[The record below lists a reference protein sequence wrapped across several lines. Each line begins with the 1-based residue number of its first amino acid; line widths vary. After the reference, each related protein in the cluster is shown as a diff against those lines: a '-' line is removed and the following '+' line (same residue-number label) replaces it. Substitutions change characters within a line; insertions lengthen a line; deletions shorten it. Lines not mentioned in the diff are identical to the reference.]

1 MTPTGMKP
9 TGVALRDAAAQLRA
23 AGIDDAMRD
32 ARRLLAHVLGIA
44 PERLVV
50 DMPQQLEPTADAALA
65 AAVARRAASEPL
77 SHITGT
83 RLFYGRSFH
92 VSAAVLDPRP
102 ETETLIELAV
112 REGFRDV
119 LDLGSGSGCILLT
132 LLAECADATGVG
144 VDVSDAALA
153 VAAEN
158 AAALGLDRRARFL
171 VSDWYGAVAG
181 QFDLIVS
188 NPPYISEAEMA
199 QLSPEVLHEPRL
211 ALTPGGDGLAPYHVI
226 AAGAG
231 AHLRPGGRLLV
242 EIGWRQGA
250 DVCAILAGAD
260 LEDVRLH
267 PDINGKDRVVS
278 ARWGAAPP
286 K

>member
-1 MTPTGMKP
+1 
-9 TGVALRDAAAQLRA
+9 
-23 AGIDDAMRD
+23 
-32 ARRLLAHVLGIA
+32 
-44 PERLVV
+44 
-50 DMPQQLEPTADAALA
+50 
-65 AAVARRAASEPL
+65 
-77 SHITGT
+77 
-83 RLFYGRSFH
+83 
-92 VSAAVLDPRP
+92 
-102 ETETLIELAV
+102 
-112 REGFRDV
+112 
-119 LDLGSGSGCILLT
+119 
-132 LLAECADATGVG
+132 
-144 VDVSDAALA
+144 
-153 VAAEN
+153 
-158 AAALGLDRRARFL
+158 
-171 VSDWYGAVAG
+171 
-181 QFDLIVS
+181 
-188 NPPYISEAEMA
+188 MA